1 LGAKSFILTLHSN
14 EPFML
19 RLRLGA
25 FLAAGIYRVLR
36 PKVLFP
42 EWVSG
47 SHTEVGAK
55 HVGSQ
60 SNAVDGLH
68 PA

>member
-1 LGAKSFILTLHSN
+1 
-14 EPFML
+14 ML